1 MPHGVPFLF
10 EGPTPS
16 RFYFIGG
23 DHWVV
28 RTDEDIVAALQQKH
42 YPWWQFALAYLLIP
56 GTIASAGIALYF
68 VTGKQGALWGGLAAA
83 LAAGFPMFYIHR
95 TEKTHLARKP
105 INVFVL
111 RSDDAVEIQGE
122 AYEINTISDITF
134 EYTYYYQRVTN
145 AESSS
150 SFSELDVILF
160 DKSTERR
167 INLLSQTS
175 DWALKHAR
183 QLERLTGAR
192 LKRTSVV
199 R

>member
-1 MPHGVPFLF
+1 MMW
-10 EGPTPS
+10 
-16 RFYFIGG
+16 I
-23 DHWVV
+23 VV
-28 RTDEDIVAALQQKH
+28 GSNRYSIQ
-42 YPWWQFALAYLLIP
+42 YLLARQ
-56 GTIASAGIALYF
+56 IAPDNNAMHAKSGLRVVFSACKII
-68 VTGKQGALWGGLAAA
+68 V
-83 LAAGFPMFYIHR
+83 
-95 TEKTHLARKP
+95 
-105 INVFVL
+105 
-111 RSDDAVEIQGE
+111 AVEIQGE

-192 LKRTSVV
+192 LKRTSVA